1 MSQANHRSPLTLFII
16 KKFQA
21 SGGYDQGSNSLK
33 IATTFIVDML
43 LLEGHRAT
51 LVEALDQNFIEGFIN
66 ELNPTV
72 VILEALW
79 VTPAKM
85 AELVKLFPRVKIVV
99 RINSEIPFLA
109 SEGIG
114 VQWINAFMRMGV
126 AIAFNSRQAQDDF
139 EVLGE
144 SIYLPNYYPMRRL
157 RHTLKPSEHIR
168 VGCFGVMRTLKNQ
181 VEQAFA
187 AVRWSKHICKPLH
200 FHMNDSPDSAEVNAI
215 RKSVKAVIEG
225 TGNKLILHPWMGHEA
240 FLDLV
245 ASMDLCLQVSFSES
259 FNITASDAVSMGVPL
274 VGSSAVRWLPKRSQ
288 AETGSTHSIVEAI
301 KLADH
306 AGVALNHVFL
316 EQYII
321 QSVILWNRFIE
332 GCHV

>member
-1 MSQANHRSPLTLFII
+1 MQEHRSPLTLFII

-21 SGGYDQGSNSLK
+21 NGGYDQGSNSLK
-33 IATTFIVDML
+33 IATTFVVDML
-43 LLEGHRAT
+43 LLEGHRAA
-51 LVEALDQNFIEGFIN
+51 LVEALNQNDIEPFIK
-66 ELNPTV
+66 ELNPSI

-85 AELVKLFPRVKIVV
+85 AELRKLFPKLKIVV
-99 RINSEIPFLA
+99 RVNSEIPFLT

-114 VQWINAFMRMGV
+114 IQWIAAFMKLGV
-126 AIAFNSRQAQDDF
+126 DVAFNSSQAQDDF
-139 EVLGE
+139 KVLGD

-157 RHTLKPSEHIR
+157 RHTLQPSRHLR
-168 VGCFGVMRTLKNQ
+168 VGCFGAMRILKNQ

-187 AVRWSKHICKPLH
+187 AVRWAKHIGKPLI
-200 FHMNDSPDSAEVNAI
+200 FHMNDSPDGQDANAI
-215 RKSVKAVIEG
+215 KKSIKAVIEG
-225 TGNKLILHPWMGHEA
+225 TGNTLVLHPWMDHED
-240 FLDLV
+240 FLNLI

-288 AETGSTHSIVEAI
+288 AETGSTKSIVDAI
-301 KLADH
+301 RLADH

-316 EQYII
+316 EQYVIR
-321 QSVILWNRFIE
+321 SVILWNEFVE